1 MSVHLFHNLLKR
13 SFKVMA
19 SYEGMAEIT
28 DEGVKKHFRNREP
41 FEALFELIWNG
52 FDANSKT
59 VKVVLNCNDMDG
71 LESIEIIDEGDGI
84 DLTSLDKSFKN
95 FFESSKKNNDDK
107 HGSQGIGR
115 LSFHML
121 CANATWFTRR
131 NNVDGRIDIDASAIR
146 KFNWQDIEPSD
157 QYAYISSL
165 KSGTCVLLRN
175 FTGSNKVPLRDDL
188 KKKLSKEFGWFLALN
203 KEKSLLLD
211 GELITIPSHDLH
223 EVNKV
228 VGGHS
233 VNIRVIRWDEK
244 PSSEKS
250 FNYLIKN
257 NHEVIEKQHS
267 KANNKVSFFTSAY
280 AFSDVLERYDID
292 GLQMD
297 SSHQEIKRLI
307 NQIYR
312 EMTDFQREIYD
323 QYLVKHVD
331 REIQRFEENG
341 YFPSYNGV
349 PEEYA
354 RVRKANTKRLVK
366 EIYISDPQVF
376 NNVGK
381 KPAKILIRLL
391 DKILVSNE
399 NDSVFEV
406 LEGVLDLSET
416 SMESLAEHLRT
427 TTLENIVS
435 TIEVLKK
442 RQHAVHCLKE
452 VMENRFLEVLETPDL
467 QKIIESN
474 TWLFGPQYTTLGA
487 EEDDFTKISKN
498 LRERI
503 NGIDDITAGDIEQEK
518 LIDGAKRQVDLFLAR
533 KTKAFDARGNSIFKC
548 VIVEIKRPSV
558 SLNKKHLQQ
567 LDDYAEIISRYPSF
581 NSDKMYFELILIGRK
596 ISKDD
601 FQIKQRKESL
611 RHCAEYGLVSETPK
625 MKCYVKDWFTI
636 IDEFELNNSYL
647 LDNLNTRLESLSEQN
662 TDKLVH
668 QLQRS

>member
-1 MSVHLFHNLLKR
+1 
-13 SFKVMA
+13 MA
-19 SYEGMAEIT
+19 SYEGIAEIT

-59 VKVVLNCNDMDG
+59 VKVVQNYNDVDG
-71 LESIEIIDEGDGI
+71 LESVEIVDEGDGV

-95 FFESSKKNNDDK
+95 FFESTKKNNDNK

-121 CANATWFTRR
+121 CADATWFTKRGGT
-131 NNVDGRIDIDASAIR
+131 DGRIDINASAIR
-146 KFNWQDIEPSD
+146 KFKGEDIEPSA
-157 QYAYISSL
+157 QHKYITRL
-165 KSGTCVLLRN
+165 KSGTCVVLRN
-175 FTGSNKVPLRDDL
+175 FIASNKIPLKDEL
-188 KKKLSKEFGWFLALN
+188 KRKLSKEFGWFLALN
-203 KEKSLLLD
+203 KEKSLILD
-211 GELITIPSHDLH
+211 GDKITIPSHDLY
-223 EVNKV
+223 EDKKV
-228 VGGHS
+228 IGDHPVH
-233 VNIRVIRWDEK
+233 IRVIRWDER

-250 FNYLIKN
+250 YNYLIKN
-257 NHEVIEKQHS
+257 NHEVIEKQLS
-267 KANNKVSFFTSAY
+267 KANNKVAFFTSAY
-280 AFSDVLERYDID
+280 AFSDILDTYDVD

-297 SSHQEIKRLI
+297 PSHQETKRLVS
-307 NQIYR
+307 QIYR
-312 EMTDFQREIYD
+312 KMTEFQRKIYD
-323 QYLVKHVD
+323 EYLVRHVD
-331 REIQRFEENG
+331 REIQRFDDKG
-341 YFPSYNGV
+341 YFPDYTGI

-354 RVRKANTKRLVK
+354 RVRKANTKRLIK

-376 NNVGK
+376 NNVSK

-406 LEGVLDLSET
+406 LEGVLDLSNE
-416 SMESLAEHLRT
+416 SMKSLAEHLRT

-442 RQHAVHCLKE
+442 RQNAVHCLKE
-452 VMENRFLEVLETPDL
+452 VMDNRFLEVLETPDL

-487 EEDDFTKISKN
+487 EEDDFTRIAKN

-503 NGIDDITAGDIEQEK
+503 TGVDEVTAQDIEQEK
-518 LIDGAKRQVDLFLAR
+518 LVDGAKRQVDLFLAR
-533 KTKAFDARGNSIFKC
+533 KTKTFDARGNSIFKC
-548 VIVEIKRPSV
+548 VILEIKRPSV

-567 LDDYAEIISRYPSF
+567 LDDYAEIISKHPSF
-581 NSDKMYFELILIGRK
+581 NSDRMYFELVLIGRK

-601 FQIKQRKESL
+601 FQIKHRKESL
-611 RHCAEYGLVSETPK
+611 KHCAEYGLVSESPK

-636 IDEFELNNSYL
+636 IDEFELNNTYL
-647 LDNLNTRLESLSEQN
+647 LENLNTRLESLSEQN
-662 TDKLVH
+662 TECLVQ
-668 QLQRS
+668 QLQQK